1 MKKNVLVV
9 GNGDVGQ
16 AIARILRKKYKV
28 TEKGRAKLER
38 PDNVEVMHICY
49 PYDSKFEKEAVKYI
63 KEYQPRLT
71 IINSTV
77 AVGTTQNII
86 KKTKR
91 ANIVHSP
98 FIGDHNNL
106 DKGLKT
112 FKKIIG
118 YETERA
124 GNLAA
129 RHFKS
134 VGLKILKI
142 KGTKTTELG
151 KLLLTTQYALNIA
164 FHQEM
169 ERMCQK
175 GKIIFED
182 AITKFQKV
190 YNIGYARLRPNISLP
205 QLFPGF
211 IGGKCLIPNLKILKE
226 FYLSDFCEEILK
238 SNRRKA
244 HTIKTKK

>member
-1 MKKNVLVV
+1 MKKNILIV
-9 GNGDVGQ
+9 GSGDVGQ
-16 AIARILRKKYKV
+16 ALAQLLRKKYDV
-28 TEKGRAKLER
+28 TEKGRRKLHH
-38 PDNVEVMHICY
+38 PDSVEVMHLCY
-49 PYDSKFEKEAVKYI
+49 PYDDQFEKEAVRYI

-86 KKTKR
+86 KKTKQ

-98 FIGDHNNL
+98 FIGDHNAL
-106 DKGLKT
+106 DQGLRT

-118 YETERA
+118 YETEAA

-129 RHFKS
+129 RHFQS
-134 VGLKILKI
+134 VGLKTLKI

-169 ERMCQK
+169 ARMCQK
-175 GKIIFED
+175 GKIDFED
-182 AITKFQKV
+182 AITKFQKI
-190 YNIGYARLRPNISLP
+190 YNVGYARLRPNISLP
-205 QLFPGF
+205 QLFPG
-211 IGGKCLIPNLKILKE
+211 IIRGKCLIPNIKILKE
-226 FYLSDFCEEILK
+226 FYSSDFCKEILK
-238 SNRRKA
+238 SNHRKA
-244 HTIKTKK
+244 KSL